1 MGAADDSAF
10 EFARSRVRNEIYFDQ
25 RRLVDVADGVGIIA
39 IAIGVPYL
47 LWDHVDHTRL
57 VVWSALLA
65 LSTAS
70 WVSTA
75 IRPDTRSPLL
85 RAIRFGWIWGSAV
98 LWAALPW
105 LSPSAAEVDLVAWVL
120 VFVVTYGIASDV
132 VFIPQTSDTSLAM
145 ILTPYTSSYVLV
157 LLLAEQWGA
166 AVAVL
171 LYLALLVWGGNGWK
185 AITDSLIDRRVES
198 EVRSLVDELTGVGSR
213 AAATLAIDELLAEP
227 VEEIACVFLDIDD
240 FKQLNDTYGYP
251 AGDEVLRQV
260 ATHIQTVLP
269 DSWTVARFG
278 GDEFVAIGAEPAELD
293 ELATFT
299 ATITDHGPITPLDL
313 TLSIGRTTL
322 PRADTEAAAL
332 FREAGAALRAAKAA
346 GKNQLVDMSPRLR
359 ERESDRLA
367 LAQRLTDALDE
378 QDIVAFG
385 QAVTDLRTGRPVG
398 LELLARWP
406 QSDGSMVMPGEFVPI
421 IEEQGRGPQ
430 LGELMVRYAVDFL
443 AELRQAGVTDV
454 YATVNI
460 SARHLFQRTL
470 AHTVA
475 AILEQRNVPPHQL
488 VLEVT
493 ESQHLPQSS
502 IWRTTAEQLRAIG
515 IGLAIDDFGTGYS
528 SMEQLLSMP
537 FTHLKVDRII
547 TQSFHRPGAADLAA
561 AIAAMAHG
569 GDMVAIGEGIET
581 EAEHRQMIDAGY
593 LYGQGYLFGR
603 PVPLD
608 ELIGEFTSTPVPNPT
623 S

>member
-1 MGAADDSAF
+1 MAVADNSAS
-10 EFARSRVRNEIYFDQ
+10 ENARRRVRTEIYVDQ
-25 RRLVDVADGVGIIA
+25 RRLVDFVDGAGIVA
-39 IAIGVPYL
+39 IAAGVPYL

-57 VVWSALLA
+57 VVWGVLLA
-65 LSTAS
+65 LTTAS
-70 WVSTA
+70 WISTT
-75 IRPDTRSPLL
+75 ILPDVQSPIL
-85 RAIRFGWIWGSAV
+85 RAVRFGWIWGSSV

-105 LSPSAAEVDLVAWVL
+105 LEPEAAKTDSVAWVL

-132 VFIPQTSDTSLAM
+132 VFIPQTSENSLAVL
-145 ILTPYTSSYVLV
+145 LTPYTSSYVLA
-157 LLLAEQWGA
+157 LLLASQWGA

-171 LYLALLVWGGNGWK
+171 VYLGLLVWGGNGWK
-185 AITDSLIDRRVES
+185 AITNSLIDRRVES
-198 EVRSLVDELTGVGSR
+198 EQRGLVDELTGVGSR
-213 AAATLAIDELLAEP
+213 AGANHAIEDLLAAGVDE
-227 VEEIACVFLDIDD
+227 VGCVFLDIDD

-260 ATHIQTVLP
+260 AAHIERVLP
-269 DSWTVARFG
+269 ASWTVARFG
-278 GDEFVAIGAEPAELD
+278 GDEFVAIGSEDADVSDLASLTVTLSDRGPAAEL
-293 ELATFT
+293 E
-299 ATITDHGPITPLDL
+299 L

-322 PRADTEAAAL
+322 PRADAEIATL
-332 FREAGAALRAAKAA
+332 YREAGAALRAAKAA
-346 GKNQLVDMSPRLR
+346 GKNQLVEMSPRLR
-359 ERESDRLA
+359 EQETERLA
-367 LAQRLTDALDE
+367 LGAALTEALD
-378 QDIVAFG
+378 QRAIIPHG

-398 LELLARWP
+398 FELLARWP
-406 QSDGSMVMPGEFVPI
+406 QPDGTMVMPGDFVPI

-430 LGELMVRYAVDFL
+430 LGELMVEYAVDFL
-443 AELRQAGVTDV
+443 AELRDDGVTDV

-475 AILEQRNVPPHQL
+475 GILESQNVPPHQL

-493 ESQHLPQSS
+493 ESQHLPRSS
-502 IWRTTAEQLRAIG
+502 IWRTTAEQLRSIG
-515 IGLAIDDFGTGYS
+515 VGLAIDDFGTGYS

-537 FTHLKVDRII
+537 FTYLKVDRII

-581 EAEHRQMIDAGY
+581 EDERRQMIDAGY

-603 PVPLD
+603 PVPLP
-608 ELIGEFTSTPVPNPT
+608 ELRDRFTAPVSDPVR
-623 S
+623 